1 MVFFLCSI
9 FTYLRYMRKI
19 LFGVVITLI
28 VLLTFKYC
36 GDQQNEKVTLKDN
49 SALIQESFKNVGKLV
64 VTEGHFSQVFNYSNS
79 KDLFSNLISAE
90 KKALVVV
97 NADVSIAYD
106 LSKIEYKID
115 EETKTLTIV
124 SIPKEEIKISPDF
137 EYYDIQADYLNPFQ
151 AKDYNTIKETVN
163 KQLFKKIEAS
173 ELKTNAKNRL
183 ISELSKFYI
192 LTNSLGWTLKY
203 NEDPINSLEALKDFK
218 L

>member
-1 MVFFLCSI
+1 
-9 FTYLRYMRKI
+9 MRKI
-19 LFGVVITLI
+19 LFGVLVTLVILF
-28 VLLTFKYC
+28 TFKYC
-36 GDQQNEKVTLKDN
+36 GDQQNEKVTLKEN
-49 SALIQESFKNVGKLV
+49 SALIQESLKNVGKLV
-64 VTEGHFSQVFNYSNS
+64 VTEGHFSQVFNYNNS

-97 NADVSIAYD
+97 NADVTIAYD

-115 EETKTLTIV
+115 EKTKTLTIL

-137 EYYDIQADYLNPFQ
+137 EYYDIQADFLNPFE
-151 AKDYNTIKETVN
+151 AKDYNAIKETVN
-163 KQLFKKIEAS
+163 KQLLKKIEAS
-173 ELKTNAKNRL
+173 ELKSNAKNRL

-203 NEDPINSLEALKDFK
+203 NENPINNLEALKDFK